1 MGVGGRVVGLG
12 HLAKHGMRAEGGGG
26 DKQRAPWCGHVGCSS
41 SGAAANEHRRRG
53 GNDARRCVKIGPT
66 TMHERDGKMETSGAA
81 MLTLT
86 APLVYYGLQWVNLD
100 LQTALESR
108 SGECHPSPPAI
119 ISCTAVSCCRSR
131 RMIHMALLPM
141 EMPKECDS

>member
-1 MGVGGRVVGLG
+1 MLQLCAVHTTIIRAHMGVGGRVVGLG

-66 TMHERDGKMETSGAA
+66 TMHERDGKMETSGLRA
-81 MLTLT
+81 MIFL
-86 APLVYYGLQWVNLD
+86 
-100 LQTALESR
+100 
-108 SGECHPSPPAI
+108 C
-119 ISCTAVSCCRSR
+119 
-131 RMIHMALLPM
+131 
-141 EMPKECDS
+141 